1 MQEAVPR
8 SGRTWPVRSFELAT
22 LIASVRAWRIP
33 NAALAA
39 TLPALGELS
48 LLFAWT
54 LVITRPYLNFDPMV
68 VPAGREYLSDIR
80 SHHLWIRAEQCGWC
94 ALWNGSEQGGSPAFA
109 DPHGSMLRPLVIVT
123 TLWWGVVNGS
133 KASLVGAFFMGG
145 VAQWWLG
152 RELGLTRLARLWS
165 AAIAVAA
172 GHLSAR
178 MELGAFGIV
187 LSTAACALA
196 LPPLVALCRAPTRR
210 HAAMLGA
217 VLGLALVAG
226 QGYMQLGLV
235 AVLPVVVC
243 LLPIERARLLLF
255 VRRFALA
262 AGIALLL
269 AGPLLVPLL
278 HFLPNFGKDT
288 DPVFA
293 SAQPFAYIPLNLVI
307 GDVKYYMSDSLQK
320 LPYPYLYAHYIGWIP
335 VLLALYGL
343 HTALATNSRRREAL
357 FLAALA
363 LLALW
368 IASAAP
374 LRWLTAH
381 LAPNSLVSQQVAGL
395 RHPALIAGLAIPPL
409 LALAGFGLDRLIR
422 SKWPQLNLSIAGSGA
437 AAQASQSGGATASLH
452 VSWLLALP
460 IILSLAD
467 VQAFSKHWIATIRQV
482 DVAQVL
488 EALRT
493 PTLEWVNSPFGEQYW
508 IEPAIAMSLKLNNVA
523 QSGHWNGHAP
533 PDPLLEANR
542 AGPPPGMALKM
553 EIAGVPIYAP
563 ENPVVA
569 AEREYATV
577 RSAAG
582 QLTICEAH
590 GLGGD
595 IDVGCAAPQAGLLTV
610 KENSWTGWHVA
621 IDGRPATLKP
631 GRWLA
636 VDLPA
641 GSHTITFR
649 YRPWDVPLGLAL
661 LMAGMALTLWC
672 WLDRGPPAPAV
683 QPRAEEHRAPATMAD
698 TSSPAASPS
707 ESELITT

>member
-1 MQEAVPR
+1 
-8 SGRTWPVRSFELAT
+8 
-22 LIASVRAWRIP
+22 
-33 NAALAA
+33 
-39 TLPALGELS
+39 
-48 LLFAWT
+48 
-54 LVITRPYLNFDPMV
+54 
-68 VPAGREYLSDIR
+68 
-80 SHHLWIRAEQCGWC
+80 
-94 ALWNGSEQGGSPAFA
+94 
-109 DPHGSMLRPLVIVT
+109 
-123 TLWWGVVNGS
+123 
-133 KASLVGAFFMGG
+133 
-145 VAQWWLG
+145 
-152 RELGLTRLARLWS
+152 
-165 AAIAVAA
+165 
-172 GHLSAR
+172 
-178 MELGAFGIV
+178 
-187 LSTAACALA
+187 
-196 LPPLVALCRAPTRR
+196 
-210 HAAMLGA
+210 
-217 VLGLALVAG
+217 
-226 QGYMQLGLV
+226 
-235 AVLPVVVC
+235 
-243 LLPIERARLLLF
+243 
-255 VRRFALA
+255 
-262 AGIALLL
+262 
-269 AGPLLVPLL
+269 
-278 HFLPNFGKDT
+278 
-288 DPVFA
+288 
-293 SAQPFAYIPLNLVI
+293 
-307 GDVKYYMSDSLQK
+307 
-320 LPYPYLYAHYIGWIP
+320 
-335 VLLALYGL
+335 
-343 HTALATNSRRREAL
+343 
-357 FLAALA
+357 
-363 LLALW
+363 
-368 IASAAP
+368 
-374 LRWLTAH
+374 
-381 LAPNSLVSQQVAGL
+381 
-395 RHPALIAGLAIPPL
+395 
-409 LALAGFGLDRLIR
+409 
-422 SKWPQLNLSIAGSGA
+422 
-437 AAQASQSGGATASLH
+437 SQSGGETASLH

>member
-1 MQEAVPR
+1 
-8 SGRTWPVRSFELAT
+8 
-22 LIASVRAWRIP
+22 
-33 NAALAA
+33 
-39 TLPALGELS
+39 
-48 LLFAWT
+48 
-54 LVITRPYLNFDPMV
+54 
-68 VPAGREYLSDIR
+68 
-80 SHHLWIRAEQCGWC
+80 
-94 ALWNGSEQGGSPAFA
+94 
-109 DPHGSMLRPLVIVT
+109 
-123 TLWWGVVNGS
+123 
-133 KASLVGAFFMGG
+133 MGG
-145 VAQWWLG
+145 LGQWWLG

-165 AAIAVAA
+165 SAIAVAA

-178 MELGAFGIV
+178 MELGAFGVV

-196 LPPLVALCRAPTRR
+196 LPPLVALGRAPTKRR
-210 HAAMLGA
+210 AATLGV

-226 QGYMQLGLV
+226 QGYMQLSLV
-235 AVLPVVVC
+235 AVLPVVIC
-243 LLPIERARLLLF
+243 LVPIERARLLLF
-255 VRRFALA
+255 ARRFALA

-288 DPVFA
+288 DPAFA

-307 GDVKYYMSDSLQK
+307 GDVKYYLSDSLHK

-357 FLAALA
+357 FLALLS

-381 LAPNSLVSQQVAGL
+381 LAPNSWVSQQVAGI
-395 RHPALIAGLAIPPL
+395 RHPALIAGLAVPPL
-409 LALAGFGLDRLIR
+409 LTLAGLGLDRLAR
-422 SKWPQLNLSIAGSGA
+422 SKWPKLNLSIAGSGPA
-437 AAQASQSGGATASLH
+437 SQASWTGGATASLH
-452 VSWLLALP
+452 ASWLLALP

-482 DVAQVL
+482 DVVQVL
-488 EALRT
+488 EALKT

-508 IEPAIAMSLKLNNVA
+508 IEPAIGMGLKLNNVA
-523 QSGHWNGHAP
+523 QSGHWNGHPP
-533 PDPLLEANR
+533 PDPMLEANR
-542 AGPPPGMALKM
+542 AGAPSGTTLKA
-553 EIAGVPIYAP
+553 IITGVPIYEVDP
-563 ENPVVA
+563 TIA

-577 RSAAG
+577 RSADG
-582 QLTICEAH
+582 QLTICAAH
-590 GLGGD
+590 GLDGN
-595 IDVGCAAPQAGLLTV
+595 IDVVCAVPQAGLLTV

-621 IDGRPATLKP
+621 IDGRPATLRP

-649 YRPWDVPLGLAL
+649 YRPWDVPVGLAL
-661 LMAGMALTLWC
+661 LLVGILMALWC
-672 WLDRGPPAPAV
+672 WLSRDSLAPVAGRKADGRHAPA
-683 QPRAEEHRAPATMAD
+683 EINMASHPE
-698 TSSPAASPS
+698 TSSDERETIAV
-707 ESELITT
+707 